1 MSWNICNYIYSH
13 IWLLNRIYIFI
24 YKWNWNKKYVLEKK
38 AYSHKGKCLIN
49 LFNASRAQIS
59 TKIPAMI
66 VHCKRPRRVN
76 TSTIKGIYVQ
86 FKSDLK
92 SLVKAAVDGCGW
104 LRRATYAVVYRKRG
118 RKWVNVEAYKLQ
130 KII

>member
-1 MSWNICNYIYSH
+1 
-13 IWLLNRIYIFI
+13 
-24 YKWNWNKKYVLEKK
+24 
-38 AYSHKGKCLIN
+38 
-49 LFNASRAQIS
+49 
-59 TKIPAMI
+59 MI
-66 VHCKRPRRVN
+66 VNCKRPRREN

-118 RKWVNVEAYKLQ
+118 FIKAREEVSECGGL
-130 KII
+130 